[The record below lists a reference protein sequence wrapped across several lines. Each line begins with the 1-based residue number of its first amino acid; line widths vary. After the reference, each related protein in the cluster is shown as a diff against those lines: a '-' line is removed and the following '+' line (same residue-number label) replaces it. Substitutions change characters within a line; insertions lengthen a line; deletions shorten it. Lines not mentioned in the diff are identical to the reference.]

1 MQVMSATAITNPNAS
16 WLNTRGM
23 WLGYL
28 TSVAIL
34 HFILLSVPLFSTA
47 MAWTLTHV
55 VHNVGMYI
63 MFHHMKG
70 TPYPTGDQGDVR
82 RLTNWEQID
91 NGHQYTPTRIFLTSV
106 PIFLFFLA
114 SFYTFHD
121 RAHVTVNLIALAV
134 GVIPKFPALHKFRLY
149 GINRY

>member
-34 HFILLSVPLFSTA
+34 HFILLSVPVFSTA

-55 VHNVGMYI
+55 IHNVVSPAC
-63 MFHHMKG
+63 HC
-70 TPYPTGDQGDVR
+70 DQSASANVELRVR
-82 RLTNWEQID
+82 
-91 NGHQYTPTRIFLTSV
+91 
-106 PIFLFFLA
+106 
-114 SFYTFHD
+114 
-121 RAHVTVNLIALAV
+121 VN
-134 GVIPKFPALHKFRLY
+134 
-149 GINRY
+149 

>member
-55 VHNVGMYI
+55 VHNVVS
-63 MFHHMKG
+63 H
-70 TPYPTGDQGDVR
+70 PPTYA
-82 RLTNWEQID
+82 LI
-91 NGHQYTPTRIFLTSV
+91 NGGGR
-106 PIFLFFLA
+106 
-114 SFYTFHD
+114 
-121 RAHVTVNLIALAV
+121 
-134 GVIPKFPALHKFRLY
+134 
-149 GINRY
+149 